1 MVKRRTI
8 IIMTLILLCIFF
20 VSGCGDPQKKL
31 ITYGNFQD
39 NCTGDRFEVSCDW
52 DEINPLLEK
61 HNYEQYGL
69 YSSNDTSFEEFEKYI
84 NAIALYNYSDFDDD
98 FNNSS
103 LGAVEVAYGAIESNS
118 VDDQN
123 HNGYRYF
130 AEPMIE
136 IQCYNPKADKG
147 EAEPDYIQGYRAVYS
162 LDGELALEEGQWFL
176 DEDKDEFCEKYV
188 DIMLKVI
195 GKGD

>member
-31 ITYGNFQD
+31 ITYGNFQE
-39 NCTGDRFEVSCDW
+39 NCTNDPFEVNCNW
-52 DEINPLLEK
+52 YEINPLLKK

-69 YSSNDTSFEEFEKYI
+69 YSSNDTSFKEFEKYI
-84 NAIALYNYSDFDDD
+84 NAIALYNYSKTDKD
-98 FNNSS
+98 FNMNSP
-103 LGAVEVAYGAIESNS
+103 GAVSIAYGATLSNS
-118 VDDQN
+118 VEDQN
-123 HNGYRYF
+123 HNGEEYF
-130 AEPMIE
+130 ASPMIQILLENPE
-136 IQCYNPKADKG
+136 INSEEP
-147 EAEPDYIQGYRAVYS
+147 EPDYIEGYRAVYS

-195 GKGD
+195 GKND